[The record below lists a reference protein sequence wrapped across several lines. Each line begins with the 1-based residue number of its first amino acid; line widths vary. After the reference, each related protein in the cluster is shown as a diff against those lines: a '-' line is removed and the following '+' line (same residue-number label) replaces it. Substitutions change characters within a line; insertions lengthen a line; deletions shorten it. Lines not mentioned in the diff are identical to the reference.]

1 MKIIC
6 FGDSLTFGYQV
17 SREEKWHVIAEKKT
31 GIQLINR
38 GVSGDTTA
46 DMQNRIQKQVFNAK
60 PDGVILMGGYND
72 IFFNRSWEPAA
83 QNMIAMVDQSK
94 ANGLRVFVAIPP
106 PIHLPVT
113 FKEGGALVDF
123 EKSALMIEAYCQ
135 WLRDFTR
142 SSRMPDLDF
151 SAGIDWNDK
160 ALYLDGIHQSV
171 AGHQRMAERVITFF
185 KNNRVGS
192 VNRPVIE

>member
-17 SREEKWHVIAEKKT
+17 SREEKWHVITEKKT

-46 DMQNRIQKQVFNAK
+46 GMQNRIQKQVFNAK

-94 ANGLRVFVAIPP
+94 ANDLRVFVAIPP

-135 WLRDFTR
+135 WLRYFTR

-151 SAGIDWNDK
+151 RAGIDWNDK